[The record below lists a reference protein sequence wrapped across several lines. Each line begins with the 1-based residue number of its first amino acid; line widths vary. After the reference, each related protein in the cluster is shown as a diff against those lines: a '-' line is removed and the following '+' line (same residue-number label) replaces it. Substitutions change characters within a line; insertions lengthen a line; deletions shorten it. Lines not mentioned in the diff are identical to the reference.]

1 MKIQKLLRTLMQGQL
16 SKAAK
21 LYVEESHQLAA
32 WNHLESQIPDEVLD
46 EFFELYSAATEC
58 MIDHATGDMK
68 EIFSAVK

>member
-1 MKIQKLLRTLMQGQL
+1 MKMKRLLRTLMQGQL

-58 MIDHATGDMK
+58 MVNHVTGDMK
-68 EIFSAVK
+68 ELYSDVK

>member
-1 MKIQKLLRTLMQGQL
+1 MQGQL

-46 EFFELYSAATEC
+46 EFLSYTQLQLSAWSI
-58 MIDHATGDMK
+58 M
-68 EIFSAVK
+68 